1 MSIVDESPMKER
13 RKSFLLRI
21 DEGLWDDVATWAGQ
35 ELRSVNGQIELIL
48 RRAVEGTL
56 QLIASMQTLPKSPAG
71 EQRRSLRVEHLRQAR
86 QPWIVSPAISTSSVS
101 MPSFSISRNT

>member
-1 MSIVDESPMKER
+1 MKER

-48 RRAVEGTL
+48 RRAVEERKKG
-56 QLIASMQTLPKSPAG
+56 SKDD
-71 EQRRSLRVEHLRQAR
+71 
-86 QPWIVSPAISTSSVS
+86 WD
-101 MPSFSISRNT
+101 FNK